1 MTLLASTSGMLRTYG
16 RPMTLRRRVGTTTAF
31 TDVAL
36 SGTLRGYSA
45 QELQGGVLQGDAL
58 VVLDAATGA
67 LGVPRRGD
75 FLVVDGRT
83 WAVQGA
89 VQRAVGATVV
99 GYDVW
104 VRGS

>member
-1 MTLLASTSGMLRTYG
+1 MTLVAATSRMMRLYG
-16 RPMTLRRRVGTTTAF
+16 RPMTLRRRVGTSAVF
-31 TDVAL
+31 DQVDVR
-36 SGTLRGYSA
+36 GTLRGYSA
-45 QELQGGVLQGDAL
+45 QELQGGVLQGDAQ

-67 LGVPRRGD
+67 LGSPKRGD

-89 VQRAVGATVV
+89 IPRAVGATVV

-104 VRGS
+104 VRGA

>member
-1 MTLLASTSGMLRTYG
+1 MTLPRSTSALLARYG
-16 RPMTLRRRVGTTTAF
+16 RPVTLRRRVGTTPAF
-31 TDVAL
+31 TEVTVN
-36 SGTLRGYSA
+36 GTLRGYSA
-45 QELQGGVLQGDAL
+45 QELQGGVLQGDSA

-67 LGVPRRGD
+67 LGVPKRGD

-89 VQRAVGATVV
+89 VPRALGAAVV

-104 VRGS
+104 VRGG